1 MNVLYV
7 DLDGQVRAGW
17 LTCGASEETGGAPSL
32 VGPTGDLLGPHD
44 VRSLLAPRAATEDE
58 QAALWRAHHAG
69 FRVRPA

>member
-17 LTCGASEETGGAPSL
+17 LTCGASEATGGAPSL
-32 VGPTGDLLGPHD
+32 VGPTGDLLGPGD
-44 VRSLLAPRAATEDE
+44 VRCLLAPRAATEDE